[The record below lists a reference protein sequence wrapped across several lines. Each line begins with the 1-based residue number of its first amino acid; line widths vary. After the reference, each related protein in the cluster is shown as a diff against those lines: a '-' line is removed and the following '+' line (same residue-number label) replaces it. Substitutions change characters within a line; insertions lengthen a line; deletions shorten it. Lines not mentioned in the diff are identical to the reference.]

1 LIEWYDGTKVKLE
14 IATDVSEI
22 SRLKAS
28 IRKRLKYENLLC
40 RISLQAINCEDPEE
54 FLNSCITDMGETVGV
69 SRTYIFNH
77 DVHTSTLNNTHE
89 WCGTD
94 VTPQI
99 DNLQDIPCEDFAWWT
114 KQMQDQGK
122 ICYSDIKEIPEP
134 AVFELLKAQNIISIL
149 VVPLFVKDQ
158 YYGFLGFDECD
169 KIREWPEED
178 VELLLAMARI
188 LSGVIQKQELLKEH
202 KKLEEQ
208 LLQAQKM
215 ESIGRLAGGVA
226 HDFNNILQVIIGNYE
241 LFKQNC
247 SNTSKHLKE
256 QYPELEE
263 IGEASKK
270 ASQLTQQLLTF
281 ARQQIVKPKLLDINK
296 TTRKTFKMLERLIGE
311 NIKIT
316 WKPGKNTWPI
326 MLDPVQFDQI
336 LTNLCINS
344 RDAIKGTGKIT
355 LVTENHSF
363 DEEYCNDHPGFI
375 PGNYVGILVSDNG
388 CGMSKEVA
396 QKAFEPF
403 FTTKKLGKGSGL
415 GLSTVYG
422 IVKQNKGFISVYSE
436 SGCGTSIKNFIPRAF
451 SDVIIPDKILA
462 EKRKTKSGT
471 ETILLVEDDVLI
483 LNITAKNLKK
493 MGYNIFATSIPAE
506 AINIAQV
513 PENKIDLLLTD
524 VIMPEMN
531 GLELFKKIRKI
542 SLDIQCLFMS
552 GYTADVIAH
561 QGIINE
567 DTNFISKPFSNKE
580 ISESIRNLLKRKK
593 Q

>member
-1 LIEWYDGTKVKLE
+1 
-14 IATDVSEI
+14 
-22 SRLKAS
+22 
-28 IRKRLKYENLLC
+28 
-40 RISLQAINCEDPEE
+40 
-54 FLNSCITDMGETVGV
+54 
-69 SRTYIFNH
+69 
-77 DVHTSTLNNTHE
+77 
-89 WCGTD
+89 
-94 VTPQI
+94 
-99 DNLQDIPCEDFAWWT
+99 
-114 KQMQDQGK
+114 
-122 ICYSDIKEIPEP
+122 
-134 AVFELLKAQNIISIL
+134 
-149 VVPLFVKDQ
+149 
-158 YYGFLGFDECD
+158 
-169 KIREWPEED
+169 
-178 VELLLAMARI
+178 
-188 LSGVIQKQELLKEH
+188 
-202 KKLEEQ
+202 
-208 LLQAQKM
+208 
-215 ESIGRLAGGVA
+215 
-226 HDFNNILQVIIGNYE
+226 
-241 LFKQNC
+241 
-247 SNTSKHLKE
+247 
-256 QYPELEE
+256 
-263 IGEASKK
+263 
-270 ASQLTQQLLTF
+270 
-281 ARQQIVKPKLLDINK
+281 
-296 TTRKTFKMLERLIGE
+296 MLERLIGE

-436 SGCGTSIKNFIPRAF
+436 SGCGTSIKIFIPRAF

-493 MGYNIFATSIPAE
+493 MGYNIFATSIPAQ